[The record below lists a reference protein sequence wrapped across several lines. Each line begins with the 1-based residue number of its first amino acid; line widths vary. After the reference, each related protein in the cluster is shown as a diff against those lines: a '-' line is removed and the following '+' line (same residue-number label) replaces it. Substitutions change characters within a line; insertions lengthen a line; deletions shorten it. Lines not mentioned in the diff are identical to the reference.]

1 MSRGCYTYPIII
13 MLYTL
18 LLVITIKITKFAK
31 SKLIYNTYMKKNIS
45 NGEVE
50 SLSNAP
56 SYTFP
61 KYTTQIINLVNGNA
75 QGTRPD
81 VVGQMSDLIQEF
93 DGKSIEEWIKWYTA
107 RMPNAVNDA
116 TEKVYNMFLQ
126 MKDAAELID
135 KEKIRNW
142 VKDLV
147 YTKTYCGLKFQEA
160 IISYLAKQQNVDY
173 RLANPEEEALGIDG
187 FIGTQPVSIKPSTYD
202 SKEMILPEHIDVPII
217 TYEKKKGYIQIV
229 YPDDLFESQ
238 QPQLF

>member
-1 MSRGCYTYPIII
+1 MGIAIFVISKIIFKHI
-13 MLYTL
+13 
-18 LLVITIKITKFAK
+18 
-31 SKLIYNTYMKKNIS
+31 MKKNIS
-45 NGEVE
+45 NSEVE

-56 SYTFP
+56 SYSFP

-93 DGKSIEEWIKWYTA
+93 DGKSIEEWIKWYSE
-107 RMPNAVNDA
+107 RMPNAVDDA
-116 TEKVYNMFLQ
+116 TEKVHNMFLL

-135 KEKIRNW
+135 KEMIRNW

-147 YTKTYCGLKFQEA
+147 YTKTYCGLRFQEA
-160 IISYLAKQQNVDY
+160 IISYLAKQQNIDY

-187 FIGTQPVSIKPSTYD
+187 YIGKQPVSIKPSTYD
-202 SKEMILPEHIDVPII
+202 SKEMILPEHIEVPII
-217 TYEKKKGYIQIV
+217 TYEKKKGYITV
-229 YPDDLFESQ
+229 HYPDDLFIDK